1 VRVVSCKREE
11 FGYGHA
17 MTWIVIR
24 CALLG
29 LLLLTGAASAVEN
42 RTLPAS
48 KPAVKAEIVTS
59 VEGQLAAFREGEMG
73 KAYAYASTVLQM
85 QTPIR
90 RFVQLV
96 RQGYPEIW
104 SNLRVEFGLVRD
116 DGRRA
121 TVTARVFA
129 QDGSSAVYDYVLVK
143 EDDFWRIAGVLRH
156 EAKGETRV

>member
-1 VRVVSCKREE
+1 
-11 FGYGHA
+11 
-17 MTWIVIR
+17 
-24 CALLG
+24 
-29 LLLLTGAASAVEN
+29 
-42 RTLPAS
+42 LPAS

>member
-1 VRVVSCKREE
+1 MKWSVILGGVIGLGFFTAAVS
-11 FGYGHA
+11 
-17 MTWIVIR
+17 
-24 CALLG
+24 
-29 LLLLTGAASAVEN
+29 AAEN

-48 KPAVKAEIVTS
+48 KPAVRAEIVAS

-104 SNLRVEFGLVRD
+104 ANARVEFGLVRD
-116 DGRRA
+116 DGRQA
-121 TVTARVFA
+121 TVTARVFT
-129 QDGSSAVYDYVLVK
+129 QNGSSAVYDYVLVK
-143 EDDFWRIAGVLRH
+143 EEDFWRIAGVLRH

>member
-1 VRVVSCKREE
+1 MKWSVILGGVIGLGFFTAAVS
-11 FGYGHA
+11 
-17 MTWIVIR
+17 
-24 CALLG
+24 
-29 LLLLTGAASAVEN
+29 AAEN

-48 KPAVKAEIVTS
+48 KPAVKAEIVAS
-59 VEGQLAAFREGEMG
+59 VEGQLAAFREGEIG

-104 SNLRVEFGLVRD
+104 ANARVEFGLVRD
-116 DGRRA
+116 DGRQA
-121 TVTARVFA
+121 TVTARVFTPN
-129 QDGSSAVYDYVLVK
+129 GSSAVYDYVLVK
-143 EDDFWRIAGVLRH
+143 EEDFWRIAGVLRH

>member
-1 VRVVSCKREE
+1 MK
-11 FGYGHA
+11 
-17 MTWIVIR
+17 WIVIR
-24 CALLG
+24 WALLG
-29 LLLLTGAASAVEN
+29 LGLLTIAAGAAEN

-48 KPAVKAEIVTS
+48 KPAVKAEIVAS
-59 VEGQLAAFREGEMG
+59 VEGQLVAFREGEMG
-73 KAYAYASTVLQM
+73 KAYAYSSTVLQM

-104 SNLRVEFGLVRD
+104 SNARAEFGLVRD
-116 DGRRA
+116 DGRQA

-129 QDGSSAVYDYVLVK
+129 QDGASAVYDYVLVK
-143 EDDFWRIAGVLRH
+143 EEDFWRIAGVLRH

>member
-1 VRVVSCKREE
+1 MK
-11 FGYGHA
+11 
-17 MTWIVIR
+17 WIVRGWAFIM
-24 CALLG
+24 LG
-29 LLLLTGAASAVEN
+29 LTTCLAEN

-48 KPAVKAEIVTS
+48 KPAVKAEIVAS
-59 VEGQLAAFREGEMG
+59 VEGQLAAFRDG
-73 KAYAYASTVLQM
+73 KIERAYAYASTVLQM

-104 SNLRVEFGLVRD
+104 SNARVEFGLVRD

-129 QDGSSAVYDYVLVK
+129 HDSSSAMYDYVLVK
-143 EDDFWRIAGVLRH
+143 EDEFWRIAGVLRH
-156 EAKGETRV
+156 DAKGETRV